1 MGIISKIKDS
11 RNRIVAEEEKMLLLL
26 LFSLSL
32 MLLALVFN
40 SPREIGQ
47 GMWIIFKSKDNL
59 ITDYMALAS
68 PGAAFF
74 NAGIISMLSLY
85 LIKRSGANLSGA
97 TLAAFFT
104 MAGFAFFGKN
114 LFNSLPI
121 TFGAYLYSRLV
132 GVRFNTVILS
142 AFYAT
147 GISPLITEIAFSLGF
162 TPIKGIAYA
171 YMVGIFIGLIFP
183 LLSSRF
189 LAFHQGYNLYNG
201 GFTCGIIG
209 MFSLGFLRMFGY
221 NIDSVDIISTE
232 YNLNLLLV
240 LIGIFSTFLLVGL
253 YQQNWS
259 FREYEKLTK
268 ETGRL
273 VTDFTNL
280 YGFGLT
286 LINMAIMGF
295 ISTAYVLLTGG
306 SLNGPI
312 LGGIFT
318 IVGFSAFGKHPR
330 NTIPIFIGVYLAL
343 LLNIY
348 NPRSTGSTL
357 GALFGTTLAPVA
369 GRYGPIA
376 GIITGFMHAG
386 MVTNISYLHAGVNLY
401 NNGFSGGFIAAT
413 LAPIFE
419 VIEEVIN
426 EKKRKR
432 EVQS

>member
-11 RNRIVAEEEKMLLLL
+11 RNRIVDEDEKMLLLL

-40 SPREIGQ
+40 SPREIIQ
-47 GMWIIFKSKDNL
+47 GIWIILKSKDNL
-59 ITDYMALAS
+59 ITDYMALAN

-74 NAGIISMLSLY
+74 NSGIISMLSLY
-85 LIKRSGANLSGA
+85 LIKKSGAHLSGA

-114 LFNSLPI
+114 LFNSFPI
-121 TFGAYLYSRLV
+121 TLGAYLYSRLV

-147 GISPLITEIAFSLGF
+147 GISPFVTEVAFSLGF
-162 TPIKGIAYA
+162 SPFRGIVYA
-171 YMVGIFIGLIFP
+171 YMAGIFIGLIFP

-209 MFSLGFLRMFGY
+209 MFSLGILRMFGY
-221 NIDSVDIISTE
+221 NIDSVDIVSSE
-232 YNLNLLLV
+232 YNLRLLVV
-240 LIGIFSTFLLVGL
+240 LIGIFSTLLLVGL

-259 FREYEKLTK
+259 LREYDKLTR

-273 VTDFTNL
+273 VTDFTSL

-295 ISTAYVLLTGG
+295 VSTAYVLLTGG

-318 IVGFSAFGKHPR
+318 VVGFSAFGKHPR
-330 NTIPIFIGVYLAL
+330 NTIPIFLGVYLAL

-348 NPRSTGSTL
+348 DPRSTASTL
-357 GALFGTTLAPVA
+357 GALFGTTLAPIA
-369 GRYGPIA
+369 GRYGPLA
-376 GIITGFMHAG
+376 GIMTGFMHAG
-386 MVTNISYLHAGVNLY
+386 MVINVGYLHAGVNLY

-419 VIEEVIN
+419 VIEEVID

-432 EVQS
+432 EI